1 MISILFVCLGN
12 ICRSPMAEFV
22 MKDLVRRKNLEGEF
36 SIASA
41 ATSDDEIGNPV
52 YPPVR
57 RLLEARGISC
67 AGKTAQRLQRSD
79 YALYDYI
86 VGMDEGNRRDM
97 LRLFGGDPQ
106 GKVSLLLDFTDH
118 PRGVADPWYTRDFT
132 AAERDIDAGCAALL
146 EHILNERASD
156 RENGCFI
163 HPTSA

>member
-1 MISILFVCLGN
+1 M
-12 ICRSPMAEFV
+12 
-22 MKDLVRRKNLEGEF
+22 
-36 SIASA
+36 
-41 ATSDDEIGNPV
+41 
-52 YPPVR
+52 R

-67 AGKTAQRLQRSD
+67 TGKTARQLQRND
-79 YALYDYI
+79 YARYDYI
-86 VGMDEGNRRDM
+86 IGMDESNRRDM

-156 RENGCFI
+156 RKNGCFI
-163 HPTSA
+163 HPTRA